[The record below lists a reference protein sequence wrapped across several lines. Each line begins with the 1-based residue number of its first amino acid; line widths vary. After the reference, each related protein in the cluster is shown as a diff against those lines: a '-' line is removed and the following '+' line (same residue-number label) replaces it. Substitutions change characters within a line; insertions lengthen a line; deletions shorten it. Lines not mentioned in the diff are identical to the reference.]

1 MQNRDKVLIVDDEQ
15 AIVEL
20 MGLYLR
26 SEYDVI
32 NAYNGHEALERIKID
47 KPDIVLLDVMMPD
60 MNGYEVCRR
69 LKTSVE
75 TQFLPVIMVTALSGK
90 DDRIKGIEVGADEFL
105 GKPVNRMEL
114 VTRVRSL
121 LRIKHLQDKI
131 LAERNDAMNYLDAA
145 GFIVVVI
152 DAELR
157 VNLINRKGNE
167 TLGYEEFE
175 LIGQDFVKAIVRNDM
190 IADVRASLEA
200 AMTGTSELPDYWEI
214 PIVRKDGR
222 HITVRWYDTVLNG
235 NDGEITG
242 LICSGE
248 DLSIFDE

>member
-1 MQNRDKVLIVDDEQ
+1 
-15 AIVEL
+15 
-20 MGLYLR
+20 
-26 SEYDVI
+26 
-32 NAYNGHEALERIKID
+32 
-47 KPDIVLLDVMMPD
+47 
-60 MNGYEVCRR
+60 
-69 LKTSVE
+69 
-75 TQFLPVIMVTALSGK
+75 
-90 DDRIKGIEVGADEFL
+90 
-105 GKPVNRMEL
+105 
-114 VTRVRSL
+114 
-121 LRIKHLQDKI
+121 
-131 LAERNDAMNYLDAA
+131 MNYLDAA

-152 DAELR
+152 DADMR

-175 LIGQDFVKAIVRNDM
+175 LIGQDFVKSVVRNDM

-222 HITVRWYDTVLNG
+222 HITVRWYDTLLSG
-235 NDGEITG
+235 SDGEITG

>member
-152 DAELR
+152 DADMR

-175 LIGQDFVKAIVRNDM
+175 LIGQDFVKSVVRNDM

-222 HITVRWYDTVLNG
+222 HITVRWYDTLLSG
-235 NDGEITG
+235 SDGEITG

>member
-1 MQNRDKVLIVDDEQ
+1 MQNKEKVLIVDDEQ

-32 NAYNGHEALERIKID
+32 SAYNGQEALERIKTD

-105 GKPVNRMEL
+105 GKPVNRLEL

-145 GFIVVVI
+145 GFIVIVI
-152 DAELR
+152 DPEMR

-175 LIGQDFVKAIVRNDM
+175 LIGQDFVKVVVREDM

-200 AMTGTSELPDYWEI
+200 ALTGTSKLPDYWEI
-214 PIVRKDGR
+214 PVVRKDGR
-222 HITVRWYDTVLNG
+222 HITVRWYDTLLNG
-235 NDGEITG
+235 SDGEVTG